1 MSTGVALLGSPENA
15 LIQAA
20 LCQLSSELYRLPV
33 EINAFCADGVI
44 SEQVVFQKASSALTA
59 SLSGVNLLCHAGTI
73 DTALAASPVHLVID
87 DEIMAV
93 MHRMWRGIVALDAIS
108 RIGPQGNFL
117 VDLHTLEHLRSDEHF
132 RPTIFDRNSSQT
144 WYAKGAKDLEQKA
157 REKALDILSK
167 HEVEPLPEH
176 VLKELAIIAH
186 KADQELVD

>member
-87 DEIMAV
+87 DEIMA
-93 MHRMWRGIVALDAIS
+93 
-108 RIGPQGNFL
+108 
-117 VDLHTLEHLRSDEHF
+117 
-132 RPTIFDRNSSQT
+132 
-144 WYAKGAKDLEQKA
+144 
-157 REKALDILSK
+157 
-167 HEVEPLPEH
+167 
-176 VLKELAIIAH
+176 
-186 KADQELVD
+186 